1 MRPSIFD
8 TSPPLFLDRPD
19 SLTRRLPFDFRMSFL
34 LLPWIYLVPCTISHI
49 ISFLF
54 FIRHRIIFSFVAIH
68 RHSLSVGHPLQL
80 FSIISLAHTPFQ
92 PFYFFFYLFYIPSA
106 ITSLFLPL
114 SFYFVVCFYSD
125 VLFPCRLMIHF
136 LTCLVKCEKLW

>member
-54 FIRHRIIFSFVAIH
+54 FIRHRIFFSVVAIH

-80 FSIISLAHTPFQ
+80 FSIILGPYTIPAFLLFFSIYFIFLPPSLH
-92 PFYFFFYLFYIPSA
+92 YFYLC
-106 ITSLFLPL
+106 LFILL
-114 SFYFVVCFYSD
+114 YVFIRMFYSPAD
-125 VLFPCRLMIHF
+125 
-136 LTCLVKCEKLW
+136 

>member
-54 FIRHRIIFSFVAIH
+54 FIRHRIFFSVVAIH
-68 RHSLSVGHPLQL
+68 RHSLSVGHPPTFQHYPWPIHHSSL
-80 FSIISLAHTPFQ
+80 FTL
-92 PFYFFFYLFYIPSA
+92 FFYLFYIPSA

>member
-54 FIRHRIIFSFVAIH
+54 FIRHRIFFFCRRHTPPFTFRWTSTNFSA
-68 RHSLSVGHPLQL
+68 L
-80 FSIISLAHTPFQ
+80 SLAHTPFQ
-92 PFYFFFYLFYIPSA
+92 PFYSFFLSILYSFRHHFIISTFVFLFCCMFLFGCFIPLP
-106 ITSLFLPL
+106 IDDPFPHLF
-114 SFYFVVCFYSD
+114 V
-125 VLFPCRLMIHF
+125 
-136 LTCLVKCEKLW
+136 

>member
-49 ISFLF
+49 ISFCFLLDTGF
-54 FIRHRIIFSFVAIH
+54 FFLSSPYTAIH
-68 RHSLSVGHPLQL
+68 FPLDIHFNSSAL
-80 FSIISLAHTPFQ
+80 SLAHTPFQ
-92 PFYFFFYLFYIPSA
+92 PFYSFFLSILYSFRHHFIISTFVFLFCCMFLFGCFIPLP
-106 ITSLFLPL
+106 IDDPFPHLFG
-114 SFYFVVCFYSD
+114 
-125 VLFPCRLMIHF
+125 
-136 LTCLVKCEKLW
+136 

>member
-49 ISFLF
+49 ISFCFLLDTGFFFLSSPYTAIHFPLDIHFNSSALSPWPIHHSSLF
-54 FIRHRIIFSFVAIH
+54 TFFSIYFIFLPPSLHYFYLCLFILLYVFIRM
-68 RHSLSVGHPLQL
+68 
-80 FSIISLAHTPFQ
+80 
-92 PFYFFFYLFYIPSA
+92 
-106 ITSLFLPL
+106 
-114 SFYFVVCFYSD
+114 FYSPAD
-125 VLFPCRLMIHF
+125 
-136 LTCLVKCEKLW
+136 